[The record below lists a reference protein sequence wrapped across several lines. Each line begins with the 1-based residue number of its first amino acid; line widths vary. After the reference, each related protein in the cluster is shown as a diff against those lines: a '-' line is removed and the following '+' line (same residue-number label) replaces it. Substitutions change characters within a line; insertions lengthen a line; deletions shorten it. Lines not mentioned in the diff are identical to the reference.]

1 MKLSELT
8 PRDLEIIESI
18 FTGIEGAMIVDEK
31 GIVRVFTDYYMRES
45 GLKKEEV
52 LGKPVEEIFPHTR
65 MLEVLQ
71 TGKPIIGDLWELKG
85 KQQIVSRV
93 PILEDG
99 VVIGV
104 LGISIF
110 RYMNEAKSFARRVD
124 AMFSELEHYKEEV
137 QRIYGAKYALG
148 SIVGKSKSIL
158 EAKAVV
164 SMIASSSNPVLIYG
178 ETGTGKELFA
188 HAIHQESSRRQG
200 PFIRVNCAG
209 IPDNLIE
216 SELFGYD
223 EGAFTGARKGGKPG
237 KFELANHGSIFLD
250 EVSELS
256 WTAQAKLLRALQ
268 ENEIERVGST
278 KLIPVD
284 VRVISAT
291 NVPLNKLVAENKF
304 RKDLFFRLNAFN
316 LKIPPL
322 SQRMSDI
329 PLLCQHFITNYNR
342 DNGTKIEGLNDEAY
356 KLLTSYH
363 WPGNVRELNIVIERA
378 CMDARE
384 GLITVQNLLR
394 FSNESRRAPAKNIEY
409 SGFNIKEAKHE
420 AEKATIIRA
429 LQVSNGNRTKA
440 AELLGISRSS
450 LYNKI
455 EELKIEI
462 I

>member
-8 PRDLEIIESI
+8 PRDLEIIDSI
-18 FTGIEGAMIVDEK
+18 FTGIEGALIIDEK

-45 GLKKEEV
+45 GLKREEV
-52 LGKPVEEIFPHTR
+52 MGKPVTEIFPHTR
-65 MLEVLQ
+65 MMEVLQ
-71 TGKPIIGDLWELKG
+71 TGKPIIGDLWEVNG
-85 KQQIVSRV
+85 KKQIISRI

-99 VVIGV
+99 IVIGA

-110 RYMNEAKSFARRVD
+110 RYMNDAQSFARRVD
-124 AMFSELEHYKEEV
+124 AMFTELKYYREEV
-137 QRIYGAKYALG
+137 KRLYGAKYALG
-148 SIVGKSKSIL
+148 SIIGKSKAIL
-158 EAKAVV
+158 ETKSVA
-164 SMIASSSNPVLIYG
+164 SMIAPSSNPVLIYG

-237 KFELANHGSIFLD
+237 KFELANHGSLFLD

-278 KLIPVD
+278 QLIPVD

-291 NVPLNKLVAENKF
+291 NVPLNQLVADGKF

-322 SQRMSDI
+322 SERMSDI
-329 PLLCQHFITNYNR
+329 PLLCQYFIANYNR
-342 DNGTKIEGLNDEAY
+342 DNGSKIEGLNQEAF
-356 KLLTSYH
+356 KLLGTYH

-378 CMDARE
+378 CMDARA
-384 GLITVQNLLR
+384 GIITVENLLR
-394 FSNESRRAPAKNIEY
+394 FSNESREMPVKSGEY
-409 SGFNIKEAKHE
+409 NGFDIKEAKRE

-429 LQVSNGNRTKA
+429 LQASKGNRTRA

-455 EELKIEI
+455 EELNVEI

>member
-8 PRDLEIIESI
+8 PRDLELIERLFSG
-18 FTGIEGAMIVDEK
+18 TEGALIIDEK
-31 GIVRVFTDYYMRES
+31 GIVSVFTDYYMRES

-52 LGKPVEEIFPHTR
+52 IGKRVDEVFPNTR

-71 TGKPIIGDLWELKG
+71 TGKPIIAELWELKG
-85 KQQIVSRV
+85 KKQIVSRV

-99 VVIGV
+99 AVIGV

-148 SIVGKSKSIL
+148 SIVGKSKAIV

-164 SMIASSSNPVLIYG
+164 GIIAPSSNPILIYG

-291 NVPLNKLVAENKF
+291 NVPLNKLVAEGKF

-329 PLLCQHFITNYNR
+329 PLLCQHFIVNYNR

-356 KLLTSYH
+356 KLLNSYH

-409 SGFNIKEAKHE
+409 SGFDIREAKHE

>member
-18 FTGIEGAMIVDEK
+18 FTGIEGAMIIDEK

-45 GLKKEEV
+45 GLRKEDV
-52 LGKPVEEIFPHTR
+52 LGKPINEVFAHTR
-65 MLEVLQ
+65 MLDVLR
-71 TGKPIIGDLWELKG
+71 TGKPIIGDLWELNG
-85 KQQIVSRV
+85 KKQIVSRV

-110 RYMNEAKSFARRVD
+110 RYMNDARSFARRVD
-124 AMFSELEHYKEEV
+124 AMFSELDYYKEEV
-137 QRIYGAKYALG
+137 QRIYGAKYALA
-148 SIVGKSKSIL
+148 SIVGKSKAIL
-158 EAKAVV
+158 EAKSVV
-164 SMIASSSNPVLIYG
+164 NMIAPSSNPILIYG

-291 NVPLNKLVAENKF
+291 NVPLNQLVAEGKF

-322 SQRMSDI
+322 TQRMSDI
-329 PLLCQHFITNYNR
+329 PSLCEHFIKKYNR
-342 DNGTKIEGLNDEAY
+342 DNGTKIEGLNQEAY
-356 KLLTSYH
+356 KLLASYH
-363 WPGNVRELNIVIERA
+363 WPGNIRELNIVIERA

-384 GLITVQNLLR
+384 GIITVQNLLR
-394 FSNESRRAPAKNIEY
+394 FSNEARHLPPKNIEY
-409 SGFNIKEAKHE
+409 SGFDIKEAKRE

-429 LQVSNGNRTKA
+429 LQVSQGNRTKA
-440 AELLGISRSS
+440 SQLLGISRSS

-455 EELKIEI
+455 EDLKIEI

>member
-8 PRDLEIIESI
+8 PRDLEIIERI
-18 FTGIEGAMIVDEK
+18 FTGTEGALIIDEK

-52 LGKPVEEIFPHTR
+52 LGKPVEEVFPHTR

-71 TGKPIIGDLWELKG
+71 TGKPIIGDLWELNG
-85 KQQIVSRV
+85 KKQIVSRL

-99 VVIGV
+99 IVVGV

-110 RYMNEAKSFARRVD
+110 RYMDEAQSFARRVD
-124 AMFSELEHYKEEV
+124 AMFSELKYYREEV

-164 SMIASSSNPVLIYG
+164 SMIASSSHPVLISG

-188 HAIHQESSRRQG
+188 HAIHQESPRRPG

-278 KLIPVD
+278 QLIPVD

-291 NVPLNKLVAENKF
+291 NVPLNRLVAEGKF

-322 SQRMSDI
+322 SERISDI
-329 PLLCQHFITNYNR
+329 PLLCQHFIENYNR
-342 DNGTKIEGLNDEAY
+342 DNGTKIEGLNGEAY
-356 KLLTSYH
+356 KLLASYH

-378 CMDARE
+378 CMDARA
-384 GLITVQNLLR
+384 GIITVQNLLR
-394 FSNESRRAPAKNIEY
+394 FSNEARRPPLKASEY
-409 SGFNIKEAKHE
+409 AGFDLKEATRE
-420 AEKATIIRA
+420 AEKSTIIRA
-429 LQVSNGNRTKA
+429 LQASDGNRTRA

-455 EELKIEI
+455 EVLNIEI